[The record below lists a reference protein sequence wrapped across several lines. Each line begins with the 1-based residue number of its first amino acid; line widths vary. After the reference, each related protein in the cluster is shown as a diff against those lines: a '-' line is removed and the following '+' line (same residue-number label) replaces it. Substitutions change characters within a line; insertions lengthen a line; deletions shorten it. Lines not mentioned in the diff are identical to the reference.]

1 MHNSN
6 FRSSRNSEKSFGEF
20 DREKTR
26 WRQRQRDLYIAE
38 KVALLGQAILETLE
52 LEKIQ
57 KACKAFV
64 MYWKN
69 CWPAESFK
77 NMPWVELWRLG
88 FMGSRWRRAISM
100 SFVIWMRQPIRF

>member
-52 LEKIQ
+52 LEK
-57 KACKAFV
+57 
-64 MYWKN
+64 
-69 CWPAESFK
+69 FK
-77 NMPWVELWRLG
+77 KHAKRL
-88 FMGSRWRRAISM
+88 
-100 SFVIWMRQPIRF
+100 